1 MVGRN
6 LFAICLL
13 LCATRG
19 SAGSA
24 GRSKSVTLQPWLIGL
39 SAVVGF
45 LGIVFIIL
53 ILKTLLKRRRE
64 AKEKRGYGKSLSLDH
79 VEDKETVM

>member
-1 MVGRN
+1 GR
-6 LFAICLL
+6 C
-13 LCATRG
+13 
-19 SAGSA
+19 
-24 GRSKSVTLQPWLIGL
+24 KSVTLQPWLIGL

-53 ILKTLLKRRRE
+53 ILKTLLNRRRE
-64 AKEKRGYGKSLSLDH
+64 AKEKRGYGKSLSLDD